1 MIINSNRF
9 SNDHTKRGF
18 TIVELLISVSVM
30 GILTAVGV
38 NSMFG
43 FYEHRRL
50 RNAALEAM
58 DMIREQRARVMAERP
73 TVRDR
78 ACITL
83 NTNNINQRLVSE
95 VKDLQIITEAGGNP
109 GVLCFTPE
117 GLPSSRPADELNP
130 LEPHKTNITFILHS
144 PAVSSQGDWCVVVTP
159 LLAQTHLGWR
169 RNPQTN
175 CSFAGAGGSL

>member
-9 SNDHTKRGF
+9 SNDRTKRGF

-38 NSMFG
+38 NAMFG

-58 DMIREQRARVMAERP
+58 DMIRERRALVMARG
-73 TVRDR
+73 TAD
-78 ACITL
+78 CIRL
-83 NTNNINQRLVSE
+83 NPDDINQRLVSG
-95 VKDLQIITEAGGNP
+95 VKDLVVTNAVANGNTQI
-109 GVLCFTPE
+109 CFTGD
-117 GLPSSRPADELNP
+117 GLIRAQTTLVFSSLAAP
-130 LEPHKTNITFILHS
+130 
-144 PAVSSQGDWCVVVTP
+144 SQGDWCVLVTP
-159 LLAQTHLGWR
+159 LMAQTHLGWR
-169 RNPQTN
+169 PNPQTN

>member
-1 MIINSNRF
+1 MIIISSRV
-9 SNDHTKRGF
+9 SNDRTKKGF

-38 NSMFG
+38 HSMFG
-43 FYEHRRL
+43 FYEQRRL

-58 DMIREQRARVMAERP
+58 DMIREQRAKVMAKRP
-73 TVRDR
+73 TGTA

-83 NTNNINQRLVSE
+83 NPDNINQRLVSG
-95 VKDLQIITEAGGNP
+95 VTGLKVITEAGGNA
-109 GVLCFTPE
+109 GDLCFTHE
-117 GLPSSRPADELNP
+117 GLPSSRPADPLDPLVPHRTALTLILN
-130 LEPHKTNITFILHS
+130 S

-159 LLAQTHLGWR
+159 LLAQTHLRWR
-169 RNPQTN
+169 PYGDPK

>member
-9 SNDHTKRGF
+9 SNDRTNRGF
-18 TIVELLISVSVM
+18 TIVELLISVSIM

-58 DMIREQRARVMAERP
+58 DMIREQRAKVLAERL
-73 TVRDR
+73 TGTA
-78 ACITL
+78 ACTTL
-83 NTNNINQRLVSE
+83 NPNNINQRLVSG
-95 VKDLQIITEAGGNP
+95 VKDLVVTNAVANGNTQI
-109 GVLCFTPE
+109 CFTGD
-117 GLPSSRPADELNP
+117 GLIRAQTTLVFSSLAAP
-130 LEPHKTNITFILHS
+130 
-144 PAVSSQGDWCVVVTP
+144 SQGDWCVLVTP
-159 LLAQTHLGWR
+159 LMAQTHLGWR
-169 RNPQTN
+169 PNPQTN